1 MGIHYTFK
9 LNQSLHLYN
18 SGDNLIKKRC
28 ILCKNEKFQLIS
40 KKTRDSKKHK
50 IIRCLKCNH
59 IQLFPIPTLID
70 EKKFYDENLQDKS
83 INDIGSIKRARRK
96 MMYDNI
102 RRYQFIQKIISKK
115 SRVLENGSGHGF
127 FLEIMKT
134 NGFDII
140 GYDISK
146 EKRKYSKKI
155 TDVPVYDI
163 NINEKIPADNKFDI
177 VVLFHTLEH
186 ITEPITLLK
195 NIKKLLKPKGKIL
208 IEVPNSDD
216 FHLKLNKFYKEFYWE
231 RAHIHYFNP
240 KILKNVIQKSSFKNI
255 RIVGVQRYG
264 IENFFHWKLKNKPQ
278 MENPSYSLPIELNWV
293 EKNYK
298 NFLVDKL
305 ICDTIMV
312 VANI

>member
-1 MGIHYTFK
+1 M
-9 LNQSLHLYN
+9 
-18 SGDNLIKKRC
+18 IKKKC
-28 ILCKNEKFQLIS
+28 ILCKNEKFRLIS

-50 IIRCLKCNH
+50 IIRCLKCDH
-59 IQLFPIPTLID
+59 IQLFPVPTLND
-70 EKKFYDENLQDKS
+70 EKKFYDENLQDKN
-83 INDIGSIKRARRK
+83 INDVGSIKRARRK
-96 MMYDNI
+96 MMPDNI
-102 RRYQFIQKIISKK
+102 RRYQFMKKIIPKK
-115 SRVLENGSGHGF
+115 SRVLEIGSGHGF

-186 ITEPITLLK
+186 IIDPITLLK

-240 KILKNVIQKSSFKNI
+240 KILKNVIQKSGFKNI

-264 IENFFHWKLKNKPQ
+264 IENFFHWKLTNKPQ
-278 MENPSYSLPIELNWV
+278 MENPSYSLPMELNWI

-298 NFLVDKL
+298 KFLVDKL
-305 ICDTIMV
+305 ICDTIMT
-312 VANI
+312 VAII

>member
-1 MGIHYTFK
+1 MVK
-9 LNQSLHLYN
+9 E
-18 SGDNLIKKRC
+18 LIKKC
-28 ILCKNEKFQLIS
+28 ILCKHGKFALIS
-40 KKTRDSKKHK
+40 KQVRDSKKHK

-59 IQLFPIPTLID
+59 MQLYPIPTLND
-70 EKKFYDENLQDKS
+70 EKKFYDENLQDKN
-83 INDIGSIKRARRK
+83 INDVGSIKRARRK
-96 MMYDNI
+96 MMPDNT
-102 RRYQFIQKIISKK
+102 RRYQFIKKIIPKK
-115 SRVLENGSGHGF
+115 SRVLEIGSGHGF

-155 TDVPVYDI
+155 TNVPVYDI
-163 NINEKIPADNKFDI
+163 NINEKISLGNKFDI

-186 ITEPITLLK
+186 IADPITLLK

-240 KILKNVIQKSSFKNI
+240 KILKNVIQKSGFKNI
-255 RIVGVQRYG
+255 RIIGVQRYG

-278 MENPSYSLPIELNWV
+278 MENPSYSLPIELNWI

>member
-1 MGIHYTFK
+1 M
-9 LNQSLHLYN
+9 
-18 SGDNLIKKRC
+18 IKKKC
-28 ILCKNEKFQLIS
+28 ILCKNEKFRLIS

-50 IIRCLKCNH
+50 IIRCLKCDH
-59 IQLFPIPTLID
+59 IQLFPVPTLND
-70 EKKFYDENLQDKS
+70 EKKFYDENLQDKN
-83 INDIGSIKRARRK
+83 INDVGSIKRARRK
-96 MMYDNI
+96 MMPDNI
-102 RRYQFIQKIISKK
+102 RRYQFIKKIIPKK
-115 SRVLENGSGHGF
+115 SRVLEIGSGHGF

-146 EKRKYSKKI
+146 EKRKYSKKV

-186 ITEPITLLK
+186 IIDPITLLK

-255 RIVGVQRYG
+255 RIVCVQRYG

>member
-1 MGIHYTFK
+1 M
-9 LNQSLHLYN
+9 
-18 SGDNLIKKRC
+18 IKKKC
-28 ILCKNEKFQLIS
+28 ILCKNEKFRLIS

-50 IIRCLKCNH
+50 IIRCLKCDH
-59 IQLFPIPTLID
+59 IQLFPVPTLND
-70 EKKFYDENLQDKS
+70 EKKFYDENLQDKN
-83 INDIGSIKRARRK
+83 INDVGSIKRARRK
-96 MMYDNI
+96 MMPDNT
-102 RRYQFIQKIISKK
+102 RRYQFMKKIIPKK
-115 SRVLENGSGHGF
+115 SRVLEIGSGHGF

-186 ITEPITLLK
+186 ITDPITLLK

-240 KILKNVIQKSSFKNI
+240 NKLKYVIHKSGFKNI

-264 IENFFHWKLKNKPQ
+264 IENFFHWKLTNKPQ
-278 MENPSYSLPIELNWV
+278 MENPSYSLPMELNW
-293 EKNYK
+293 
-298 NFLVDKL
+298 
-305 ICDTIMV
+305 I
-312 VANI
+312 

>member
-1 MGIHYTFK
+1 
-9 LNQSLHLYN
+9 
-18 SGDNLIKKRC
+18 
-28 ILCKNEKFQLIS
+28 
-40 KKTRDSKKHK
+40 
-50 IIRCLKCNH
+50 
-59 IQLFPIPTLID
+59 
-70 EKKFYDENLQDKS
+70 
-83 INDIGSIKRARRK
+83 

-115 SRVLENGSGHGF
+115 SRVLEIGSGHGF

-155 TDVPVYDI
+155 TNVPVYDI
-163 NINEKIPADNKFDI
+163 NINSEISLGNKFDI

-186 ITEPITLLK
+186 IADPITLLK

-240 KILKNVIQKSSFKNI
+240 KILKNVIHKSGFKNI
-255 RIVGVQRYG
+255 RVVGVQRYG

-278 MENPSYSLPIELNWV
+278 MENPSYSLPTELNWI

-298 NFLVDKL
+298 KFLVDKL
-305 ICDTIMV
+305 ICDSIIV

>member
-115 SRVLENGSGHGF
+115 SRVLEIGSGHGF

-155 TDVPVYDI
+155 TNVPVYDI
-163 NINEKIPADNKFDI
+163 NINSEISLGNKFDI

-186 ITEPITLLK
+186 IADPITLLK

-240 KILKNVIQKSSFKNI
+240 KILKNVIRKSGFKNI

-264 IENFFHWKLKNKPQ
+264 IENFFHWKLTNKPQ
-278 MENPSYSLPIELNWV
+278 MENPSYSLPMELNWI

-298 NFLVDKL
+298 KFLVDKL
-305 ICDTIMV
+305 NCDTIMT

>member
-1 MGIHYTFK
+1 M
-9 LNQSLHLYN
+9 
-18 SGDNLIKKRC
+18 IKKRC
-28 ILCKNEKFQLIS
+28 ILCKNEKFRLIS
-40 KKTRDSKKHK
+40 KKTRDSKKHQ

-70 EKKFYDENLQDKS
+70 EKKFYDENLQDKN
-83 INDIGSIKRARRK
+83 INDVGSIKRARRK
-96 MMYDNI
+96 MMPDNI
-102 RRYQFIQKIISKK
+102 RRYQFIKKIIPKK
-115 SRVLENGSGHGF
+115 GRVLEIGSGHGF

-146 EKRKYSKKI
+146 EKRKYSKKV

-186 ITEPITLLK
+186 IIDLITLLK

-240 KILKNVIQKSSFKNI
+240 KILENIIHKSGFKNI

-278 MENPSYSLPIELNWV
+278 IENPSYSLPTELDWI

-298 NFLVDKL
+298 KFLVDKL
-305 ICDTIMV
+305 ICDTIIL

>member
-1 MGIHYTFK
+1 M
-9 LNQSLHLYN
+9 
-18 SGDNLIKKRC
+18 IKKRC
-28 ILCKNEKFQLIS
+28 ILCKNEKFRLIS
-40 KKTRDSKKHK
+40 KKTRDSKKHQ

-96 MMYDNI
+96 MMPDNI
-102 RRYQFIQKIISKK
+102 RRYQFIKKIIPKK
-115 SRVLENGSGHGF
+115 SRVLEIGSGHGF

-240 KILKNVIQKSSFKNI
+240 KILKNVIRKSGFKNI

-264 IENFFHWKLKNKPQ
+264 IENFFHWKLTNKPQ
-278 MENPSYSLPIELNWV
+278 MENPSYSLPMELNWI

-298 NFLVDKL
+298 KFLVDKL
-305 ICDTIMV
+305 NCDTIMT

>member
-1 MGIHYTFK
+1 MIVFYI
-9 LNQSLHLYN
+9 
-18 SGDNLIKKRC
+18 SGDNLIKKKC

-50 IIRCLKCNH
+50 IIRCLECDH
-59 IQLFPIPTLID
+59 MQLFPVPTLNED
-70 EKKFYDENLQDKS
+70 KKFYDENLQSKN
-83 INDIGSIKRARRK
+83 INDVGSIKRARRK
-96 MMYDNI
+96 MMPDTT
-102 RRYQFIQKIISKK
+102 RRYQFIKKIIPKK
-115 SRVLENGSGHGF
+115 SRVLEIGSGHGF

-146 EKRKYSKKI
+146 EQRKKSKKI
-155 TDVPVYDI
+155 TNVPVYDV
-163 NINEKIPADNKFDI
+163 NMSEKISLGDKFDI
-177 VVLFHTLEH
+177 VISFHTLEH
-186 ITEPITLLK
+186 IADPITLLK

-240 KILKNVIQKSSFKNI
+240 KILKNVIQKSGFKNI

-278 MENPSYSLPIELNWV
+278 MENPSYSLPIELNWI

>member
-9 LNQSLHLYN
+9 LIQSLHLYN

-59 IQLFPIPTLID
+59 IQLFPIPTLND
-70 EKKFYDENLQDKS
+70 EKKFYDENLQDKN
-83 INDIGSIKRARRK
+83 INDVGSIKRAGRK
-96 MMYDNI
+96 MMPDNI
-102 RRYQFIQKIISKK
+102 RRYEFIKKIIPKK
-115 SRVLENGSGHGF
+115 SRVLEIGSGHGF
-127 FLEIMKT
+127 FLEIMKI

-146 EKRKYSKKI
+146 EKRKYSKKV

-231 RAHIHYFNP
+231 RAHIHYFSS
-240 KILKNVIQKSSFKNI
+240 KILKNVIHKSGFKNI
-255 RIVGVQRYG
+255 RTVGVQRYG
-264 IENFFHWKLKNKPQ
+264 IENFFHWKLKSKPQ
-278 MENPSYSLPIELNWV
+278 MENPSYSLPTELNWI

-298 NFLVDKL
+298 KFLVDKL
-305 ICDTIMV
+305 ICDTIIL

>member
-1 MGIHYTFK
+1 MIAF
-9 LNQSLHLYN
+9 YN
-18 SGDNLIKKRC
+18 SGDNLIIKKC
-28 ILCKNEKFQLIS
+28 VICKNKKFRLIS
-40 KKTRDSKKHK
+40 GKTRDSKKHK

-59 IQLFPIPTLID
+59 IQLFPIPTLND
-70 EKKFYDENLQDKS
+70 EKKFYDENLQDKN
-83 INDIGSIKRARRK
+83 INDVGSIKRARRK
-96 MMYDNI
+96 MMPDNI
-102 RRYQFIQKIISKK
+102 RRYQFIKKIIPKK
-115 SRVLENGSGHGF
+115 SRVLEIGSGHGF

-146 EKRKYSKKI
+146 EKRKYSKKV

-163 NINEKIPADNKFDI
+163 NINEKISMDDKFDI

-231 RAHIHYFNP
+231 RAHIHYFSP
-240 KILKNVIQKSSFKNI
+240 KILKNVIHKGGFKNI
-255 RIVGVQRYG
+255 RIVGVQRYS

-278 MENPSYSLPIELNWV
+278 IENPSYSLPTELNWI

-298 NFLVDKL
+298 KFLVDKL
-305 ICDTIMV
+305 ICDTIIL

>member
-1 MGIHYTFK
+1 MIVFYI
-9 LNQSLHLYN
+9 
-18 SGDNLIKKRC
+18 SGDNLIKKKC

-50 IIRCLKCNH
+50 IIRCLECDH
-59 IQLFPIPTLID
+59 MQLFPVPTLNED
-70 EKKFYDENLQDKS
+70 KKFYDENLQSKN
-83 INDIGSIKRARRK
+83 INDVGSIKRARRK
-96 MMYDNI
+96 MMPDTT
-102 RRYQFIQKIISKK
+102 RRYQFIKKIIPKK
-115 SRVLENGSGHGF
+115 SRVLEIGSGHGF

-146 EKRKYSKKI
+146 EQRKKSKKI
-155 TDVPVYDI
+155 TNVPVYDV
-163 NINEKIPADNKFDI
+163 NMSEKISLGNKFDI
-177 VVLFHTLEH
+177 VISFHTLEH
-186 ITEPITLLK
+186 IADPITLLK

-240 KILKNVIQKSSFKNI
+240 KILKNVIHKSGFKNI

-264 IENFFHWKLKNKPQ
+264 IENFFHWKLTNKPQ
-278 MENPSYSLPIELNWV
+278 MENPSYSLPMELNWI

-298 NFLVDKL
+298 KFLVDKL
-305 ICDTIMV
+305 ICDTIMT
-312 VANI
+312 VAII

>member
-1 MGIHYTFK
+1 M
-9 LNQSLHLYN
+9 
-18 SGDNLIKKRC
+18 IKKKC

-50 IIRCLKCNH
+50 IIRCLKCDH
-59 IQLFPIPTLID
+59 IQLFPVPTLNED
-70 EKKFYDENLQDKS
+70 KKFYDENLQSKN
-83 INDIGSIKRARRK
+83 INDVGSIKRARKK
-96 MMYDNI
+96 MMPDNM
-102 RRYQFIQKIISKK
+102 RRYQFITKIIPKK
-115 SRVLENGSGHGF
+115 SRVLEIGSGHGF

-146 EKRKYSKKI
+146 EQRKKSKKI
-155 TDVPVYDI
+155 TNVPVYDV
-163 NINEKIPADNKFDI
+163 NMSEKISLDNKFDI
-177 VVLFHTLEH
+177 VISFHTLEH
-186 ITEPITLLK
+186 IADPITLLK

-240 KILKNVIQKSSFKNI
+240 KILKNVIQKSGFKNI
-255 RIVGVQRYG
+255 RVVGVQRYG
-264 IENFFHWKLKNKPQ
+264 IENFFHWKLKGKPQ
-278 MENPSYSLPIELNWV
+278 MENPSYSLPTELNWI

-298 NFLVDKL
+298 KFLVDKL
-305 ICDTIMV
+305 ICDTIM
-312 VANI
+312 AIGHEK

>member
-1 MGIHYTFK
+1 M
-9 LNQSLHLYN
+9 
-18 SGDNLIKKRC
+18 IKKKC
-28 ILCKNEKFQLIS
+28 ILCKNEKFRLIS

-50 IIRCLKCNH
+50 IIRCLKCDH
-59 IQLFPIPTLID
+59 IQLFPVPTLND
-70 EKKFYDENLQDKS
+70 EKKFYDENLQDKN
-83 INDIGSIKRARRK
+83 INDVGSIKRARRK
-96 MMYDNI
+96 MMPDNT
-102 RRYQFIQKIISKK
+102 RRYQFIKKIIPKK
-115 SRVLENGSGHGF
+115 SRVLEIGSGHGF

-146 EKRKYSKKI
+146 EKRKYSKKV

-240 KILKNVIQKSSFKNI
+240 KILKNVIRKSGFKNI

-264 IENFFHWKLKNKPQ
+264 IENFFHWKLTNKPQ
-278 MENPSYSLPIELNWV
+278 MENPSYSLPMELNWI

-298 NFLVDKL
+298 KFLVDKL
-305 ICDTIMV
+305 NCDTIMT

>member
-1 MGIHYTFK
+1 
-9 LNQSLHLYN
+9 
-18 SGDNLIKKRC
+18 
-28 ILCKNEKFQLIS
+28 
-40 KKTRDSKKHK
+40 
-50 IIRCLKCNH
+50 
-59 IQLFPIPTLID
+59 
-70 EKKFYDENLQDKS
+70 
-83 INDIGSIKRARRK
+83 
-96 MMYDNI
+96 MMPDTT
-102 RRYQFIQKIISKK
+102 RRYQFIKKIIPKK
-115 SRVLENGSGHGF
+115 SRVLEIGSGHGF

-146 EKRKYSKKI
+146 EQRKKSKKI
-155 TDVPVYDI
+155 TNVPVYDV
-163 NINEKIPADNKFDI
+163 NMSEKISLGNKFDI
-177 VVLFHTLEH
+177 VISFHTLEH
-186 ITEPITLLK
+186 IADPITLLK

-216 FHLKLNKFYKEFYWE
+216 FHLKLNRFYKEFYWE

-278 MENPSYSLPIELNWV
+278 MENPSYSLPIELNWI

>member
-1 MGIHYTFK
+1 MV
-9 LNQSLHLYN
+9 
-18 SGDNLIKKRC
+18 KKKC
-28 ILCKNEKFQLIS
+28 ILCKNEKFRLIS
-40 KKTRDSKKHK
+40 KKTRDSKKHQ

-59 IQLFPIPTLID
+59 IQIFPIPTLND
-70 EKKFYDENLQDKS
+70 EKKFYDENLQDKN
-83 INDIGSIKRARRK
+83 INDVGSIKRAGRK
-96 MMYDNI
+96 MMPDNI
-102 RRYQFIQKIISKK
+102 RRYEFIKKIIPKK
-115 SRVLENGSGHGF
+115 SRVLEIGSGHGF
-127 FLEIMKT
+127 FLEIMKI

-146 EKRKYSKKI
+146 EKRKYSKKV

-231 RAHIHYFNP
+231 RAHIHYFSS
-240 KILKNVIQKSSFKNI
+240 KILKNVIHKSGFKNI

-278 MENPSYSLPIELNWV
+278 IENPSYSLPTELDWI

-298 NFLVDKL
+298 KFLVDKL
-305 ICDTIMV
+305 ICDTIIL

>member
-1 MGIHYTFK
+1 MIVFYI
-9 LNQSLHLYN
+9 
-18 SGDNLIKKRC
+18 SGDNLIKKKC

-50 IIRCLKCNH
+50 IIRCLECDH
-59 IQLFPIPTLID
+59 MQLFPVPTLNED
-70 EKKFYDENLQDKS
+70 KKFYDENLQSKN
-83 INDIGSIKRARRK
+83 INDVGSIKRARRK
-96 MMYDNI
+96 MMPDTT
-102 RRYQFIQKIISKK
+102 RRYQFIKKIIPKK
-115 SRVLENGSGHGF
+115 SRVLEIGSGHGF

-140 GYDISK
+140 GFDISK

-155 TDVPVYDI
+155 SNIPVYDI
-163 NINEKIPADNKFDI
+163 NINEKIPTVDKFDI

-231 RAHIHYFNP
+231 RAHIHYFNSKSLKTVINLGGFKGI
-240 KILKNVIQKSSFKNI
+240 KIT
-255 RIVGVQRYG
+255 GVQRYS
-264 IENFFHWKLKNKPQ
+264 IENFLHWRLKNKPQ
-278 MENPSYSLPIELNWV
+278 MENPTYSLSGELNWLD
-293 EKNYK
+293 ESYK
-298 NFLVDKL
+298 KYLERNL
-305 ICDTIMV
+305 ICDTLISI
-312 VANI
+312 ANI

>member
-1 MGIHYTFK
+1 MIAF
-9 LNQSLHLYN
+9 YN
-18 SGDNLIKKRC
+18 SGDNLIKKKC
-28 ILCKNEKFQLIS
+28 ILCKNEKFRLIS

-50 IIRCLKCNH
+50 IIRCLKCDH
-59 IQLFPIPTLID
+59 IQLFPVPTLND
-70 EKKFYDENLQDKS
+70 EKKFYDENLQDKN
-83 INDIGSIKRARRK
+83 INDVGSIKRARRK
-96 MMYDNI
+96 MMPDNI
-102 RRYQFIQKIISKK
+102 RRYEFIKKIIPKK
-115 SRVLENGSGHGF
+115 SRVLEIGSGHGF

-146 EKRKYSKKI
+146 EKRKYSKKV

-163 NINEKIPADNKFDI
+163 NINEKIPSDNKFDI

-186 ITEPITLLK
+186 ITDPITLLK

-278 MENPSYSLPIELNWV
+278 MENPSYSLPIELSWV

>member
-115 SRVLENGSGHGF
+115 SRVLEIGSGHGF

-240 KILKNVIQKSSFKNI
+240 KILKNVIRKSGFKNI

-264 IENFFHWKLKNKPQ
+264 IENFFHWKLTNKPQ
-278 MENPSYSLPIELNWV
+278 MENPSYSLPTELNWI

-298 NFLVDKL
+298 KFLIDNL

-312 VANI
+312 ITNI

>member
-115 SRVLENGSGHGF
+115 SRVLEIGSGHGF

-146 EKRKYSKKI
+146 EKRKYSKK
-155 TDVPVYDI
+155 
-163 NINEKIPADNKFDI
+163 
-177 VVLFHTLEH
+177 
-186 ITEPITLLK
+186 
-195 NIKKLLKPKGKIL
+195 
-208 IEVPNSDD
+208 
-216 FHLKLNKFYKEFYWE
+216 
-231 RAHIHYFNP
+231 
-240 KILKNVIQKSSFKNI
+240 
-255 RIVGVQRYG
+255 
-264 IENFFHWKLKNKPQ
+264 
-278 MENPSYSLPIELNWV
+278 
-293 EKNYK
+293 NY
-298 NFLVDKL
+298 
-305 ICDTIMV
+305 
-312 VANI
+312 